1 MEFLDFAMAIT
12 RWEPLRGMEDLL
24 DRYNRSMAYPFGRS
38 GDVVSNSEW
47 CPRVD
52 IAEMNDAFKIKAEI
66 PGVKKEDVH
75 VTLDNGVLTLEG
87 ERRQHREEDGF
98 RFHRVESEYGNF
110 IRSFT
115 LPANVKSSGL
125 KAHYHDGILEL
136 DIPKAKESQVK
147 AMAIP
152 VE

>member
-1 MEFLDFAMAIT
+1 MAIT

-24 DRYNRSMAYPFGRS
+24 DRYTRSMAYPIGRS
-38 GDVVSNSEW
+38 GDVGSNSEW

-52 IAEMNDAFKIKAEI
+52 IVEMNDAFKIKAEI
-66 PGVKKEDVH
+66 PGVKKEDVR

-115 LPANVKSSGL
+115 LPANVKSSDL

-136 DIPKAKESQVK
+136 NIPKSEESHVK

>member
-1 MEFLDFAMAIT
+1 
-12 RWEPLRGMEDLL
+12 
-24 DRYNRSMAYPFGRS
+24 
-38 GDVVSNSEW
+38 
-47 CPRVD
+47 VD
-52 IAEMNDAFKIKAEI
+52 IVEMNDAFKIKAEI

-87 ERRQHREEDGF
+87 ERHQHREEEGF

-125 KAHYHDGILEL
+125 KAHYYDGILEL
-136 DIPKAKESQVK
+136 DIPKLDETSTK
-147 AMAIP
+147 ALAIP

>member
-1 MEFLDFAMAIT
+1 
-12 RWEPLRGMEDLL
+12 MEDLL
-24 DRYNRSMAYPFGRS
+24 DRYTRSMAYPFGRS
-38 GDVVSNSEW
+38 GDVGSNSEW

-52 IAEMNDAFKIKAEI
+52 IVEMNDAFKIKAEI
-66 PGVKKEDVH
+66 PGVKKEDVR

-87 ERRQHREEDGF
+87 ERRQHREEDGL

-115 LPANVKSSGL
+115 LPANVKSSDL

-136 DIPKAKESQVK
+136 NIPKSEESQVK